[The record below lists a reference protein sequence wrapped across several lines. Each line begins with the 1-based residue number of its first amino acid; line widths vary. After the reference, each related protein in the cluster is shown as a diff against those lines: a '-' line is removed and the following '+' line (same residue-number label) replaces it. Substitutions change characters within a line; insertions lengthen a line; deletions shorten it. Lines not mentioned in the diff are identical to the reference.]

1 MVADSDDFVSLPDV
15 PRSPLQPP
23 LAVQAVAS
31 VDDQVSVVEPP
42 DTRDTGDAFSI
53 TDGTDGGGASGTGT
67 AASTVGGVVVPAPV
81 HAAIIVMTINS
92 RPSAR
97 NTRKGARAG
106 GS

>member
-1 MVADSDDFVSLPDV
+1 V

-23 LAVQAVAS
+23 LAIQAVAS

-53 TDGTDGGGASGTGT
+53 TDGTAGGGTSGAGA
-67 AASTVGGVVVPAPV
+67 AASTVGGVVVPV
-81 HAAIIVMTINS
+81 LEHAAIIAMIINS

-97 NTRKGARAG
+97 TTRKGVRAAG
-106 GS
+106 V